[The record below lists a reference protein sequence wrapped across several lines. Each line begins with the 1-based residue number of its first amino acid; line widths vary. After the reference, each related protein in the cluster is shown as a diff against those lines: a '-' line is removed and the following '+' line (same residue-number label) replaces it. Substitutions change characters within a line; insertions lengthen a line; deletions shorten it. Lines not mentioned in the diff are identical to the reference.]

1 MIQLIETVERV
12 LAVRRLCN
20 FLNDTVSQRFR
31 LVLFPM
37 PAEYEHGGPA
47 IGVEH
52 RASDGSYELH
62 DAFQCIEF
70 RTLYYIGRQTLR
82 GLEHQAHREYLAQ
95 LRSDDHAQR
104 RAESGYAQ

>member
-1 MIQLIETVERV
+1 MIGLIERVERV
-12 LAVRRLCN
+12 LAVRRLCD

-31 LVLFPM
+31 LVPFSMGP
-37 PAEYEHGGPA
+37 EYEHEGPA

-52 RASDGSYELH
+52 RLSDGSYELH
-62 DAFQCIEF
+62 DAFQCAEY

-82 GLEHQAHREYLAQ
+82 GREHQAHAEFMAQ
-95 LRSDDHAQR
+95 LDSDDRAQR